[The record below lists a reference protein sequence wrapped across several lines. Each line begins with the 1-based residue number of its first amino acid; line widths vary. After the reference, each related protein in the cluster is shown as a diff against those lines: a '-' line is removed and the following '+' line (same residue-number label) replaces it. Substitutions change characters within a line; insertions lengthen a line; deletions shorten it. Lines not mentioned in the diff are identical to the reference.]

1 MNVVCM
7 CVVVHGTFNF
17 VIVHYN
23 FKTFKQQ
30 IFWRTLKFQNLI
42 NIIKQ
47 TNPLQLRRNVDEP
60 EHVFSVT
67 KLPLLTAAAYL
78 SVNPAAKLIHLFY
91 LLPSQMIYVAF

>member
-1 MNVVCM
+1 MQPIFWLIFSKWGGYVCT
-7 CVVVHGTFNF
+7 CCGTYYF
-17 VIVHYN
+17 VIFLGLESY
-23 FKTFKQQ
+23 
-30 IFWRTLKFQNLI
+30 NLI

-47 TNPLQLRRNVDEP
+47 TNPLELRLNVDEP

>member
-1 MNVVCM
+1 MFW
-7 CVVVHGTFNF
+7 GTLRF
-17 VIVHYN
+17 H
-23 FKTFKQQ
+23 
-30 IFWRTLKFQNLI
+30 NLI

-47 TNPLQLRRNVDEP
+47 TNPLQLRLNVDEP

>member
-1 MNVVCM
+1 MVYLCNC
-7 CVVVHGTFNF
+7 FD
-17 VIVHYN
+17 YN
-23 FKTFKQQ
+23 FKKIDSDHHPIT
-30 IFWRTLKFQNLI
+30 IFLLGGLKSHNLI
-42 NIIKQ
+42 NITKQ
-47 TNPLQLRRNVDEP
+47 TNPLRLRLNVVDES